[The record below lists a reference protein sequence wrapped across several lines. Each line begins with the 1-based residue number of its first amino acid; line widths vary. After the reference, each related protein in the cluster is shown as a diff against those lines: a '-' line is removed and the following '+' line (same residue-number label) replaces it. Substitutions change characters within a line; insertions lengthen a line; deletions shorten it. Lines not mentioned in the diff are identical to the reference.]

1 MDHASEIKNFKI
13 LILNIFDRRS
23 TESEI
28 NITDRL
34 VHPMY
39 ARWRG
44 WQISLA
50 TCVWDTNTKMWV
62 LI

>member
-1 MDHASEIKNFKI
+1 MGHASEIYNPKI
-13 LILNIFDRRS
+13 LILNISGRRGI
-23 TESEI
+23 ESGI
-28 NITDRL
+28 NILDRL

-50 TCVWDTNTKMWV
+50 TY
-62 LI
+62 IEY